1 MSERAMTYR
10 CQVATDDSGERLT
23 IEVMDYIDASGGD
36 WGVSANEVINALN
49 GSKSANEIQVNI
61 HSGGGDLFE
70 AMAIYNRLKAS
81 TAKVHVKIDGIA
93 ASAASLIAMAGDT
106 IEMPENA
113 WLMIHQPWSMAV
125 GNASDMREQADFLD
139 RNTEMLVDVYA
150 GRSGKDRDD
159 VREWVMDETWFNG
172 PEALAAG
179 LVDNI
184 TEAVNVAASSSISD
198 FTKAPKA
205 LAPVAT
211 PPTKEPIMASLNVA
225 DIRNACPGADSDFV
239 LAHVENGSD
248 IQAVQSDW
256 MNNLAARLENRE
268 QELVDLKA
276 AHGEE
281 LEAVK
286 AELNAK
292 LDEAVAAKAEA
303 DEKLAAVVA
312 GVSEDETPAADDGGE
327 VVKRTFAQHIP
338 GK

>member
-49 GSKSANEIQVNI
+49 GSKGANEIQVNI

-150 GRSGKDRDD
+150 ERSGKDRDD

-179 LVDNI
+179 LVDNM
-184 TEAVNVAASSSISD
+184 TEAVSVAASSSISD
-198 FTKAPKA
+198 FSKTPQA

-211 PPTKEPIMASLNVA
+211 THKEPTMATLNVA

-292 LDEAVAAKAEA
+292 LDEAVSAKAEA
-303 DEKLAAVVA
+303 EEKLAAVVA

-327 VVKRTFAQHIP
+327 VVKRTFAQHVA

>member
-1 MSERAMTYR
+1 MSNRAMTYR
-10 CQVATDDSGERLT
+10 CEVTANADGERLT
-23 IEVMDYIDASGGD
+23 IEVMDNIDAMGGD

-49 GSKSANEIQVNI
+49 GSKSANEIQINI

-113 WLMIHQPWSMAV
+113 WMMIHQPWSMAV

-150 GRSGKDRDD
+150 DRSGKDRDA

-179 LVDNI
+179 LVDTL
-184 TEAVNVAASSSISD
+184 TEAAAVAASSYFSD
-198 FTKAPKA
+198 FSKTPQA

-211 PPTKEPIMASLNVA
+211 THKEPTMASLNVA

-239 LAHVENGSD
+239 LAHVEKGSD
-248 IQAVQSDW
+248 IQAVQTEW
-256 MNNLAARLENRE
+256 MNNLAARLENRD
-268 QELVDLKA
+268 QDIVDIKA

-286 AELNAK
+286 AELQAK
-292 LDEAVAAKAEA
+292 LDEAVAAKDEA
-303 DEKLAAVVA
+303 DEKLATVVA
-312 GVSEDETPAADDGGE
+312 GVSEDETPAADDGGD
-327 VVKRTFAQHIP
+327 VSKRTFAQHVN